1 MLLQFGTLTQP
12 RGVPASPMMPLPN
25 SATTGFLRITMHQHN
40 LVFTQAHRTSIR
52 PHECPGADSNTT
64 VRAYA
69 PTACTATKRRIHCTA
84 IFWHQTHLELMQGG
98 ESWQSRFGN
107 IQWCEPSVHL
117 LSALG
122 KPRTKPT
129 KLPHTELPPQ
139 KIRAVRTPG
148 TVLFERIVATSSCV
162 GNQGKMGRGE
172 TQERREGITICEQ
185 LHCSP
190 RSSTRATDCKFL
202 GVVEATWMFAR

>member
-1 MLLQFGTLTQP
+1 MLFQACTQHRIVLVKAPTEPPVLLQFGTLTQP

-84 IFWHQTHLELMQGG
+84 IFWHQTHWELMQGG
-98 ESWQSRFGN
+98 ESWQGRSPPRSWRPKSKVN
-107 IQWCEPSVHL
+107 QSPTHRTPRTEEPSSPDTRYGPLRANCRHL
-117 LSALG
+117 FLCWE
-122 KPRTKPT
+122 PRKDGEGRA
-129 KLPHTELPPQ
+129 HTE
-139 KIRAVRTPG
+139 PG
-148 TVLFERIVATSSCV
+148 KE
-162 GNQGKMGRGE
+162 GGKND
-172 TQERREGITICEQ
+172 
-185 LHCSP
+185 L
-190 RSSTRATDCKFL
+190 
-202 GVVEATWMFAR
+202 

>member
-1 MLLQFGTLTQP
+1 MLFLQFGALTQP
-12 RGVPASPMMPLPN
+12 RVALASPMMPLPN
-25 SATTGFLRITMHQHN
+25 SATTGFLRITMHRHN

-69 PTACTATKRRIHCTA
+69 PTACTATKRRFHCTI
-84 IFWHQTHLELMQGG
+84 IFRHQTHWNSCDDSQLQ
-98 ESWQSRFGN
+98 
-107 IQWCEPSVHL
+107 
-117 LSALG
+117 ALG
-122 KPRTKPT
+122 SSARPKGTYTAIHCWKTGERDPGSFATSP
-129 KLPHTELPPQ
+129 PH
-139 KIRAVRTPG
+139 KIRAVWTPG

-172 TQERREGITICEQ
+172 HTQNQERREGRTICEQ

-202 GVVEATWMFAR
+202 GVVEATWMFAP

>member
-52 PHECPGADSNTT
+52 PHDVQVQTVTQQYEHTLQLRALLPRGAS
-64 VRAYA
+64 
-69 PTACTATKRRIHCTA
+69 TAQRSSGTKHTAKGPR
-84 IFWHQTHLELMQGG
+84 
-98 ESWQSRFGN
+98 ESSPSN
-107 IQWCEPSVHL
+107 IQRMRQL
-117 LSALG
+117 FALAKNKIEAG
-122 KPRTKPT
+122 QSSHVELRT
-129 KLPHTELPPQ
+129 
-139 KIRAVRTPG
+139 AVRTPG

-162 GNQGKMGRGE
+162 GIQGKMGRGE
-172 TQERREGITICEQ
+172 HTQKQERREGRTICEQ